1 MINWLS
7 QHRLALGLILGR
19 FARAPFSGLLA
30 VIVFGVTLSLPLG
43 LYTLIEN
50 VKLVAGNVRLEPQ
63 ITVFLSPGADADS
76 ARQVESRLKELNA
89 IKQFRFIQRDQ
100 ALQELLQSTGLT
112 DVAAGLERN
121 PLPDAFVIEPKSIN
135 PAELENLRNDLV
147 KLPKVDKVLLDTA
160 WAERLNAMLRLG
172 RDVTLILAIL
182 LGFALVVITSN
193 TIRLQILSRREEI
206 EISTL
211 IGATDAFIR
220 RPFLYHGV
228 LQGLGGGLA
237 AWLIVSL
244 GLQLLNVG
252 IADLAKLYA
261 AQFRLLPLGTGD
273 ILGLLLFA
281 SLLGWLGAFLA
292 VGRHLRRIEAGA
304 SAG

>member
-1 MINWLS
+1 MMNWFT
-7 QHRLALGLILGR
+7 QHRIALGLILGR
-19 FARAPFSGLLA
+19 FAHAPFSSLLTM
-30 VIVFGVTLSLPLG
+30 IVFGVTLSLPLG

-50 VKLVAGNVRLEPQ
+50 VKVVAGNVRLEPQ
-63 ITVFLSPGADADS
+63 ITVFLSPKADS
-76 ARQVESRLKELNA
+76 GNARQVESRLKELNT
-89 IKQFRFIQRDQ
+89 IKQFRFIPRDQ
-100 ALQELLQSTGLT
+100 ALQELLQTTGLV

-121 PLPDAFVIEPKSIN
+121 PLPDAFVIDPKSIY
-135 PAELENLRNDLV
+135 PAELENLRKELM

-160 WAERLNAMLRLG
+160 WAERLNGILRLG
-172 RDVTLILAIL
+172 RDVTLILAAL

-193 TIRLQILSRREEI
+193 TIRLQILSQREEI

-228 LQGLGGGLA
+228 LQGLCGGLA
-237 AWLIVSL
+237 AWIIISL

-261 AQFRLLPLGTGD
+261 AQFRLLPLGAAD
-273 ILGLLLFA
+273 ILSLLLFS

-292 VGRHLRRIEAGA
+292 VGRHLRRIEPRT
-304 SAG
+304 

>member
-1 MINWLS
+1 MMNWFS

-19 FARAPFSGLLA
+19 FAHAPFSGLLA
-30 VIVFGVTLSLPLG
+30 MIVFGVTLSLPLG

-50 VKLVAGNVRLEPQ
+50 VKLVAGNVRMEPQ
-63 ITVFLSPGADADS
+63 ITVFLSPGANADNT
-76 ARQVESRLKELNA
+76 RQVESRLKEFNA
-89 IKQFRFIQRDQ
+89 IKQSRFIPRDQ
-100 ALQELLQSTGLT
+100 ALQELLHSTGLA

-121 PLPDAFVIEPKSIN
+121 PLPDAFVIEPRNIN
-135 PAELENLRNDLV
+135 PGELEKLRKELM

-172 RDVTLILAIL
+172 HDATLLLAVL
-182 LGFALVVITSN
+182 LGFALIVITSN
-193 TIRLQILSRREEI
+193 TIRWQILSQREKI

-220 RPFLYHGV
+220 RPFLYHGI

-252 IADLAKLYA
+252 IADLARLYT

-273 ILGLLLFA
+273 ILGLLLLS
-281 SLLGWLGAFLA
+281 SLLGWFGAFLA
-292 VGRHLRRIEAGA
+292 VERHLRRIEPRA
-304 SAG
+304 

>member
-1 MINWLS
+1 MMNWLS

-50 VKLVAGNVRLEPQ
+50 IKIVAGNVRLEPQ

-89 IKQFRFIQRDQ
+89 IEQFRFIQRDQ
-100 ALQELLQSTGLT
+100 ALQELLQSTGLV

-121 PLPDAFVIEPKSIN
+121 PLPDAFAIEPKSIN
-135 PAELENLRNDLV
+135 PGELENLRKDLA

-172 RDVTLILAIL
+172 RDVTLILAVL

-244 GLQLLNVG
+244 GLHLLNVG

-261 AQFRLLPLGTGD
+261 AQFSLLPLGTSD

>member
-1 MINWLS
+1 MNWLG

-19 FARAPFSGLLA
+19 FAHAPFSGLLTM
-30 VIVFGVTLSLPLG
+30 IVFGVTLSLPFG

-50 VKLVAGNVRLEPQ
+50 VKIVAGNVRLEPQ
-63 ITVFLSPGADADS
+63 ITVFLSPSADADN
-76 ARQVESRLKELNA
+76 AKRVESRLKELNA
-89 IKQFRFIQRDQ
+89 IEQFRFIQRDQ
-100 ALQELLQSTGLT
+100 ALQELLQSTGLA
-112 DVAAGLERN
+112 DMAAGLERN

-135 PAELENLRNDLV
+135 LGELENLRKDLM

-172 RDVTLILAIL
+172 RDITLILAAL

-193 TIRLQILSRREEI
+193 TIRLQILSQREEI

-261 AQFRLLPLGTGD
+261 TQFHLLPLGTGD
-273 ILGLLLFA
+273 ILGLLLF
-281 SLLGWLGAFLA
+281 SSVLGWLGAFLA
-292 VGRHLRRIEAGA
+292 VGRHLNRIEPRA
-304 SAG
+304 

>member
-1 MINWLS
+1 MMNWLR

-19 FARAPFSGLLA
+19 FAHAPFSGLLA
-30 VIVFGVTLSLPLG
+30 MIVFGVTLSLPLG
-43 LYTLIEN
+43 LYTVIEN
-50 VKLVAGNVRLEPQ
+50 VRLVAGNVRLEPQ
-63 ITVFLSPGADADS
+63 ITVFLSPGANADS
-76 ARQVESRLKELNA
+76 AKQVESRLNKLTA
-89 IKQFRFIQRDQ
+89 IEQFRFIQRDQ
-100 ALQELLQSTGLT
+100 ALQELLQSTGLA
-112 DVAAGLERN
+112 DMAAGLERN

-135 PAELENLRNDLV
+135 PGELENLRKDLM

-160 WAERLNAMLRLG
+160 WAERLNAMVRLG
-172 RDVTLILAIL
+172 RDVTMILAVL

-193 TIRLQILSRREEI
+193 TIRLQILSQREEI
-206 EISTL
+206 EVSTL

-261 AQFRLLPLGTGD
+261 AQFRLLPLGVGD
-273 ILGLLLFA
+273 ILGLLLFS

-292 VGRHLRRIEAGA
+292 VERHLRRIEPRA
-304 SAG
+304 

>member
-1 MINWLS
+1 MMNWFS
-7 QHRLALGLILGR
+7 QHRRALGLILGR
-19 FARAPFSGLLA
+19 FARAPFSSLLA
-30 VIVFGVTLSLPLG
+30 MLVFGVTLSLPLG

-50 VKLVAGNVRLEPQ
+50 IKVVADNVRLEPQ
-63 ITVFLSPGADADS
+63 ITVFLSTGADAGN
-76 ARQVESRLKELNA
+76 ARQVELRLKGLHA
-89 IKQFRFIQRDQ
+89 IKQFRFIPRDQ
-100 ALQELLQSTGLT
+100 ALQELLQSTGLV

-135 PAELENLRNDLV
+135 SDELENLRSELT

-160 WAERLNAMLRLG
+160 WAERLNAIMRLG
-172 RDVTLILAIL
+172 RDVTLILAAL

-193 TIRLQILSRREEI
+193 TIRLQILSQREEI

-220 RPFLYHGV
+220 RPFLYHGI

-261 AQFRLLPLGTGD
+261 AQFHLLPLGTGD
-273 ILGLLLFA
+273 ILSLLLFS

-292 VGRHLRRIEAGA
+292 VGRHLSRIEPRA
-304 SAG
+304 

>member
-1 MINWLS
+1 MMNWLS

-19 FARAPFSGLLA
+19 FAHAPFSSLLA
-30 VIVFGVTLSLPLG
+30 MIVFGVTLSLPLG
-43 LYTLIEN
+43 LYTLIDN

-63 ITVFLSPGADADS
+63 LTVFLSPGADADS
-76 ARQVESRLKELNA
+76 AKQVESRLKKLNA

-100 ALQELLQSTGLT
+100 ALQELLQSTGLV
-112 DVAAGLERN
+112 DVAVGLERN
-121 PLPDAFVIEPKSIN
+121 PLPDAFVIEPQIIN
-135 PAELENLRNDLV
+135 PGELENLRNDLM

-172 RDVTLILAIL
+172 RDVTLILAVL
-182 LGFALVVITSN
+182 LGFALVVITGN
-193 TIRLQILSRREEI
+193 TIRLQILSQREEI

-237 AWLIVSL
+237 AWLIVNL

-261 AQFRLLPLGTGD
+261 TQFRLLPLGAGY
-273 ILGLLLFA
+273 ILGLLLFS
-281 SLLGWLGAFLA
+281 SLLGWLGAFLV
-292 VGRHLRRIEAGA
+292 VGRHLSRIEPGA
-304 SAG
+304 

>member
-1 MINWLS
+1 MNWLS
-7 QHRLALGLILGR
+7 QHRIALGLILGR
-19 FARAPFSGLLA
+19 FAHAPFSGLLA
-30 VIVFGVTLSLPLG
+30 IIVFGVALSLPLG

-50 VKLVAGNVRLEPQ
+50 VNLVAGNVRLEPQ

-76 ARQVESRLKELNA
+76 AKRVESQLKKLNA
-89 IKQFRFIQRDQ
+89 IEQFRLIPRDQ
-100 ALQELLQSTGLT
+100 ALQELLQSTGLV

-121 PLPDAFVIEPKSIN
+121 PLPDAFVIEPRNIN
-135 PAELENLRNDLV
+135 PDELEKLRKDLMQ
-147 KLPKVDKVLLDTA
+147 LPKVDKVLLDTA
-160 WAERLNAMLRLG
+160 WAERLNAITRLG
-172 RDVTLILAIL
+172 RDVALILAAL

-193 TIRLQILSRREEI
+193 TIRLQILSQREEI

-237 AWLIVSL
+237 AWLVVSL

-261 AQFRLLPLGTGD
+261 AQFHLPPLD
-273 ILGLLLFA
+273 VKEVLSLLLFA

-292 VGRHLRRIEAGA
+292 VGKHLSRIEPRT
-304 SAG
+304 

>member
-1 MINWLS
+1 MMNWLS

-19 FARAPFSGLLA
+19 FAHAPFSSLLA
-30 VIVFGVTLSLPLG
+30 MIVFGVTLSLPLG
-43 LYTLIEN
+43 LYTLIDN

-63 ITVFLSPGADADS
+63 LTVFLSPGADADS
-76 ARQVESRLKELNA
+76 AKQVESRLKKLNA

-100 ALQELLQSTGLT
+100 ALQELLQSTGLV
-112 DVAAGLERN
+112 DVAVGLERN
-121 PLPDAFVIEPKSIN
+121 PLPDAFVIEPQIIN
-135 PAELENLRNDLV
+135 PGELENLRNDLM

-172 RDVTLILAIL
+172 RDVTLILAVL
-182 LGFALVVITSN
+182 LGFALVVITGN
-193 TIRLQILSRREEI
+193 TIRLQILSQREEI

-237 AWLIVSL
+237 AWLIVNL

-261 AQFRLLPLGTGD
+261 TQFRLLPLGASY
-273 ILGLLLFA
+273 ILGLLLFS

-292 VGRHLRRIEAGA
+292 VGRHLSRIEPGA
-304 SAG
+304 

>member
-1 MINWLS
+1 MNWLS
-7 QHRLALGLILGR
+7 QHRLALALILGR
-19 FARAPFSGLLA
+19 FAHAPFSGLLA
-30 VIVFGVTLSLPLG
+30 MVVFGVTLSLPLG

-50 VKLVAGNVRLEPQ
+50 VKAVAGNVRLEPQ

-76 ARQVESRLKELNA
+76 TRQVESRLKELNA
-89 IKQFRFIQRDQ
+89 IEQFRFIPRDQ
-100 ALQELLQSTGLT
+100 ALQELLQSTGLV

-121 PLPDAFVIEPKSIN
+121 PLPDAFVIEPHSIN
-135 PAELENLRNDLV
+135 PGELKKLRSDLM

-160 WAERLNAMLRLG
+160 WAERLNAMTRLG
-172 RDVTLILAIL
+172 RDVTLILAAL

-193 TIRLQILSRREEI
+193 TIRLQILSQREEI

-261 AQFRLLPLGTGD
+261 AQFRLLPLD
-273 ILGLLLFA
+273 AKEILGLLLFA

-292 VGRHLRRIEAGA
+292 VGRHLRRIVP
-304 SAG
+304 

>member
-1 MINWLS
+1 MNWLS

-19 FARAPFSGLLA
+19 FVRAPFSSLLA
-30 VIVFGVTLSLPLG
+30 MMVFGVTLSLPLG

-50 VKLVAGNVRLEPQ
+50 VKAVADNVSLEPQ
-63 ITVFLSPGADADS
+63 ITVFMSVGADAGS
-76 ARQVESRLKELNA
+76 TRQVESRLKELNT
-89 IKQFRFIQRDQ
+89 IKQFRFIPRDR
-100 ALQELLQSTGLT
+100 ALQELLQSTGLV

-121 PLPDAFVIEPKSIN
+121 PLPDAFVIEPKNIN
-135 PAELENLRNDLV
+135 PGELEKLRKDLT

-160 WAERLNAMLRLG
+160 WAERLNAMVRLG

-193 TIRLQILSRREEI
+193 TIRLQILSQREEI
-206 EISTL
+206 EVSTL

-220 RPFLYHGV
+220 RPFLYHGA
-228 LQGLGGGLA
+228 LQGLGGGIA

-252 IADLAKLYA
+252 IADLAKLYTT
-261 AQFRLLPLGTGD
+261 QFRLLPLDSVD
-273 ILGLLLFA
+273 ILSLLLFS

-292 VGRHLRRIEAGA
+292 VGRHLRRIEPRA
-304 SAG
+304 

>member
-1 MINWLS
+1 MMNWLN
-7 QHRLALGLILGR
+7 QHRLALGVILYR
-19 FARAPFSGLLA
+19 FAHTPFSSLLA
-30 VIVFGVTLSLPLG
+30 MIVFGVTLSLPLG

-50 VKLVAGNVRLEPQ
+50 VKVVAGNVRLEPQ
-63 ITVFLSPGADADS
+63 ITVFLSPGANADS
-76 ARQVESRLKELNA
+76 VRQVESRLKKLNT

-100 ALQELLQSTGLT
+100 ALQELLQSTGLV
-112 DVAAGLERN
+112 DVAAGLEKN
-121 PLPDAFVIEPKSIN
+121 PLPDAFVIEPTSIQ
-135 PAELENLRNDLV
+135 PDQLENLRNDLM

-160 WAERLNAMLRLG
+160 WAQRLNAMARLG
-172 RDVTLILAIL
+172 RDVTLILAVL

-193 TIRLQILSRREEI
+193 TIRLQILSQREEI

-244 GLQLLNVG
+244 GLQLVNVG

-261 AQFRLLPLGTGD
+261 AQFRLLPLGTGE
-273 ILGLLLFA
+273 ILGLLLFS
-281 SLLGWLGAFLA
+281 SLLGGLGAFLA
-292 VGRHLRRIEAGA
+292 VGRHLSRIEPRT
-304 SAG
+304 

>member
-1 MINWLS
+1 MNWLN
-7 QHRLALGLILGR
+7 QHRLALALILGR
-19 FARAPFSGLLA
+19 FAHAPFSSLLA
-30 VIVFGVTLSLPLG
+30 MIVFGVALSLPLG

-50 VKLVAGNVRLEPQ
+50 IKVVAGNVRLEPQ
-63 ITVFLSPGADADS
+63 ITVFLSPGADAVS
-76 ARQVESRLKELNA
+76 ARQVEARLKELNA
-89 IKQFRFIQRDQ
+89 VKQFRFIQRDQ
-100 ALQELLQSTGLT
+100 ALQELLQSTGLV

-121 PLPDAFVIEPKSIN
+121 PLPDAFVIEPQSIN
-135 PAELENLRNDLV
+135 PDELKNLRNDLM

-160 WAERLNAMLRLG
+160 WAERLNAMVRLG
-172 RDVTLILAIL
+172 RDATLILAAL

-193 TIRLQILSRREEI
+193 TIRLQILSQREEI

-228 LQGLGGGLA
+228 LQALGGGLA

-252 IADLAKLYA
+252 IVDLAKLYA
-261 AQFRLLPLGTGD
+261 AQFHLLPLGAGD
-273 ILGLLLFA
+273 ILGLLLFS

-292 VGRHLRRIEAGA
+292 VGRHLRRIEPGV
-304 SAG
+304 

>member
-1 MINWLS
+1 MMNWLS

-19 FARAPFSGLLA
+19 LAHAPFSSLLA
-30 VIVFGVTLSLPLG
+30 MLVFGVTLSLPLG
-43 LYTLIEN
+43 LYTLIDN
-50 VKLVAGNVRLEPQ
+50 VKLVAGHVRLEPQ
-63 ITVFLSPGADADS
+63 ITVFMSPGADADS
-76 ARQVESRLKELNA
+76 VRQVESRLKEFKA
-89 IKQFRFIQRDQ
+89 IDQFRFIQRDR
-100 ALQELLQSTGLT
+100 ALQELQQSTGLV

-135 PAELENLRNDLV
+135 PDELDKLRIALT
-147 KLPKVDKVLLDTA
+147 KLPRVDKVLLDTA
-160 WAERLNAMLRLG
+160 WAERLNAMVRLG
-172 RDVTLILAIL
+172 RDVALILAVL
-182 LGFALVVITSN
+182 LGFALVVIASN
-193 TIRLQILSRREEI
+193 TIRLQILSQREEI

-261 AQFRLLPLGTGD
+261 AQFHLLPLGTD
-273 ILGLLLFA
+273 NILSLLLFS
-281 SLLGWLGAFLA
+281 SLLGWIGAFLA
-292 VGRHLRRIEAGA
+292 VERHLRRIEASSKPG
-304 SAG
+304 

>member
-1 MINWLS
+1 MMSWFS
-7 QHRLALGLILGR
+7 QHRRALGLILGR
-19 FARAPFSGLLA
+19 FARAPFSSLLA
-30 VIVFGVTLSLPLG
+30 MLVFGVTLSLPLG

-50 VKLVAGNVRLEPQ
+50 IKVVADNVRLEPQ
-63 ITVFLSPGADADS
+63 ITVFLSTGADAGN
-76 ARQVESRLKELNA
+76 ARQVESRLKGLHA

-100 ALQELLQSTGLT
+100 ALQELLQSTGLV

-121 PLPDAFVIEPKSIN
+121 PLPDAFVIEPKSISSD
-135 PAELENLRNDLV
+135 ELENLRSELT

-160 WAERLNAMLRLG
+160 WAERLNAIMRLG
-172 RDVTLILAIL
+172 RDVTLILAAL

-193 TIRLQILSRREEI
+193 TIRLQILSQREEI

-220 RPFLYHGV
+220 RPFLYHGI

-261 AQFRLLPLGTGD
+261 AQFHLLPLGTGD
-273 ILGLLLFA
+273 ILSLLLFS

-292 VGRHLRRIEAGA
+292 VGRHLSRIEPRA
-304 SAG
+304 

>member
-1 MINWLS
+1 MNWLS
-7 QHRLALGLILGR
+7 QHRLALALILGR
-19 FARAPFSGLLA
+19 FAHAPFSGLLA
-30 VIVFGVTLSLPLG
+30 IAVFGVTLSLPLG

-50 VKLVAGNVRLEPQ
+50 VKAVAGNVRLEPQ
-63 ITVFLSPGADADS
+63 ITVFLSLGADADS
-76 ARQVESRLKELNA
+76 TRQVESRLKELNA
-89 IKQFRFIQRDQ
+89 IEQFRFIPRDQ
-100 ALQELLQSTGLT
+100 ALQELLQSTGLV

-121 PLPDAFVIEPKSIN
+121 PLPDAFVIEPHSIN
-135 PAELENLRNDLV
+135 PGELKKLRGDLM

-160 WAERLNAMLRLG
+160 WAERLNAMTRLG

-182 LGFALVVITSN
+182 LGFALVVIVSN
-193 TIRLQILSRREEI
+193 TIRLQILSQREEI

-261 AQFRLLPLGTGD
+261 TQFRLLPLD
-273 ILGLLLFA
+273 AREILSLLLFA

-292 VGRHLRRIEAGA
+292 VGRHLRRIVP
-304 SAG
+304 

>member
-1 MINWLS
+1 MMNWLS

-19 FARAPFSGLLA
+19 FAHAPFSSLLA
-30 VIVFGVTLSLPLG
+30 MVVFGVTLSLPLG

-63 ITVFLSPGADADS
+63 ITVFLSPGADVGS
-76 ARQVESRLKELNA
+76 ARQVESRLKEFNA
-89 IKQFRFIQRDQ
+89 IEQFRFIPRDR
-100 ALQELLQSTGLT
+100 ALQELLQSTGLA

-135 PAELENLRNDLV
+135 PVELENLRSDLM

-172 RDVTLILAIL
+172 RDVTLILAVL
-182 LGFALVVITSN
+182 LGFALVVITGN
-193 TIRLQILSRREEI
+193 TIRLQILSQREEI

-252 IADLAKLYA
+252 TADLAKLYA

-273 ILGLLLFA
+273 ILGLLLFS

-292 VGRHLRRIEAGA
+292 VGRHLSRIEPGA
-304 SAG
+304 

>member
-1 MINWLS
+1 MMNWLS
-7 QHRLALGLILGR
+7 QHRLALGLVLGR
-19 FARAPFSGLLA
+19 FADAPFSSLLA
-30 VIVFGVTLSLPLG
+30 LIVFGVTLSLPLG
-43 LYTLIEN
+43 LYTLIDN
-50 VKLVAGNVRLEPQ
+50 VKIVAGNARLEPQ
-63 ITVFLSPGADADS
+63 ITVFLSPSADADS
-76 ARQVESRLKELNA
+76 AKRVESRLKELNA

-100 ALQELLQSTGLT
+100 ALQELLQSTGLV
-112 DVAAGLERN
+112 DVAAGLARN

-135 PAELENLRNDLV
+135 PDELENLRKELM

-160 WAERLNAMLRLG
+160 WAERLNAMVRLG
-172 RDVTLILAIL
+172 RDVTLILAVL

-193 TIRLQILSRREEI
+193 TIRLQILSQREEI

-211 IGATDAFIR
+211 ISTTDAFIR

-244 GLQLLNVG
+244 GLQLLNVD

-273 ILGLLLFA
+273 ILGLLLFS

-292 VGRHLRRIEAGA
+292 VGRHLSRIEPRA
-304 SAG
+304 

>member
-1 MINWLS
+1 MNWLS
-7 QHRLALGLILGR
+7 QNRLALALILGR
-19 FARAPFSGLLA
+19 FVHAPFSGLLA
-30 VIVFGVTLSLPLG
+30 MVVFGVTLSLPLG

-50 VKLVAGNVRLEPQ
+50 VKAVAGNVRLEPQ

-76 ARQVESRLKELNA
+76 TRRVESRLKELNA
-89 IKQFRFIQRDQ
+89 IEQFRFIPRDQ
-100 ALQELLQSTGLT
+100 ALQELLQSTGLV

-121 PLPDAFVIEPKSIN
+121 PLPDAFVIEPENIN
-135 PAELENLRNDLV
+135 PGELKKLRSDLM

-160 WAERLNAMLRLG
+160 WAERLNAMTRLG
-172 RDVTLILAIL
+172 RDVTLILAAL

-193 TIRLQILSRREEI
+193 TIRLQILSQREEI

-261 AQFRLLPLGTGD
+261 AQFRLLPLD
-273 ILGLLLFA
+273 AREILSLLLFA

-292 VGRHLRRIEAGA
+292 VGRHLRRIVP
-304 SAG
+304 

>member
-1 MINWLS
+1 MNWLS
-7 QHRLALGLILGR
+7 QHRLALALILGR
-19 FARAPFSGLLA
+19 FAQAPFSGLLA
-30 VIVFGVTLSLPLG
+30 MVVFGVTLSLPLG
-43 LYTLIEN
+43 LYTLIGN
-50 VKLVAGNVRLEPQ
+50 VKAVAGNVRLEPQ

-76 ARQVESRLKELNA
+76 TRQVESRLKELNA
-89 IKQFRFIQRDQ
+89 IEQFRFIPRDQ
-100 ALQELLQSTGLT
+100 ALQELLQSTGLV

-121 PLPDAFVIEPKSIN
+121 PLPDAFVIEPENIN
-135 PAELENLRNDLV
+135 PVELKKLRGDLM

-160 WAERLNAMLRLG
+160 WAERLNAMTRLG
-172 RDVTLILAIL
+172 RDITLILAVL

-193 TIRLQILSRREEI
+193 TIRLQILSQREEI

-261 AQFRLLPLGTGD
+261 AQFRLLPLD
-273 ILGLLLFA
+273 AKEILSLLLFA

-292 VGRHLRRIEAGA
+292 VGRHLRRIVP
-304 SAG
+304 

>member
-1 MINWLS
+1 MNWLS
-7 QHRLALGLILGR
+7 QNRLALGLILGR
-19 FARAPFSGLLA
+19 FVHAPFSGLLA
-30 VIVFGVTLSLPLG
+30 MVVFGVTLSLPLG

-50 VKLVAGNVRLEPQ
+50 VKAVAGNVRLEPQ

-76 ARQVESRLKELNA
+76 TRQVESRLKELNA
-89 IKQFRFIQRDQ
+89 IEQFRFIPRDQ
-100 ALQELLQSTGLT
+100 ALQDLLQSTGLV

-121 PLPDAFVIEPKSIN
+121 PLPDTFVIEPENIN
-135 PAELENLRNDLV
+135 PGELKKLRSDLM

-160 WAERLNAMLRLG
+160 WAERLNAMTRLG
-172 RDVTLILAIL
+172 RDVTLILAVL

-193 TIRLQILSRREEI
+193 TIRLQILSQREEI

-261 AQFRLLPLGTGD
+261 AQFRLLPLD
-273 ILGLLLFA
+273 AKEILSLLLFA

-292 VGRHLRRIEAGA
+292 VGRHLRRIVP
-304 SAG
+304 

>member
-1 MINWLS
+1 MMNWLS

-19 FARAPFSGLLA
+19 FARAPFSSLLA
-30 VIVFGVTLSLPLG
+30 MLVFGVTLSLPLG

-50 VKLVAGNVRLEPQ
+50 VKAVAGNVRLEPQ
-63 ITVFLSPGADADS
+63 ITAFLSTGAEVGD
-76 ARQVESRLKELNA
+76 ARQVESRLKKLRA
-89 IKQFRFIQRDQ
+89 IKQFHFIPRDQ
-100 ALQELLQSTGLT
+100 ALHELLQSTGLA

-121 PLPDAFVIEPKSIN
+121 PLPDAFVIEPKSFN
-135 PAELENLRNDLV
+135 ADELDTLRNELM

-172 RDVTLILAIL
+172 RDIVLILAVL

-193 TIRLQILSRREEI
+193 TIRLQILSQREEI

-220 RPFLYHGV
+220 RPFLYHGA

-252 IADLAKLYA
+252 ITDLAKLYA
-261 AQFRLLPLGTGD
+261 TQFRLLPLD
-273 ILGLLLFA
+273 ANYNLSLLLFS

-292 VGRHLRRIEAGA
+292 VGRHLSRTGPRA
-304 SAG
+304 

>member
-1 MINWLS
+1 MNWLG

-19 FARAPFSGLLA
+19 FAHAPFSGLLA
-30 VIVFGVTLSLPLG
+30 MLVFGVALSLPLG

-63 ITVFLSPGADADS
+63 ITVFLSPRADADS

-89 IKQFRFIQRDQ
+89 IKQFHFIPRDR
-100 ALQELLQSTGLT
+100 ALQELLQSTGLV

-121 PLPDAFVIEPKSIN
+121 PLPDAFVVEPKSIN
-135 PAELENLRNDLV
+135 PEELGNLRKDLT

-160 WAERLNAMLRLG
+160 WAERLNAMVRLG
-172 RDVTLILAIL
+172 RDITLILAVL
-182 LGFALVVITSN
+182 LGFALVVITGN
-193 TIRLQILSRREEI
+193 TIRLQILSQREEI

-261 AQFRLLPLGTGD
+261 AQFRLLPLGTGN
-273 ILGLLLFA
+273 ILGLLLFS

-292 VGRHLRRIEAGA
+292 VGRHLSRIEPRA
-304 SAG
+304 

>member
-1 MINWLS
+1 MNWLS
-7 QHRLALGLILGR
+7 QHRLALVLILGR
-19 FARAPFSGLLA
+19 FAHAPFSSLFTM
-30 VIVFGVTLSLPLG
+30 IVLGVTLSLPLG

-50 VKLVAGNVRLEPQ
+50 VRAVAGNVRLEPQ
-63 ITVFLSPGADADS
+63 ITLFLSPKADAGS
-76 ARQVESRLKELNA
+76 TGQVESRLKELNT
-89 IKQFRFIQRDQ
+89 IKQFRFIPRDR
-100 ALQELLQSTGLT
+100 ALQDLQQSTGLA

-121 PLPDAFVIEPKSIN
+121 PLPDAFVIEPKSID
-135 PAELENLRNDLV
+135 PGQLENLRKDLM

-160 WAERLNAMLRLG
+160 WAERLNAMVHLG
-172 RDVTLILAIL
+172 RDITLILAVL
-182 LGFALVVITSN
+182 LGFALIVITSN
-193 TIRLQILSRREEI
+193 TIRLQILSQREEI

-237 AWLIVSL
+237 AWFIVSL

-261 AQFRLLPLGTGD
+261 TQFLLLPLGTGE
-273 ILGLLLFA
+273 ILGLLLFS
-281 SLLGWLGAFLA
+281 SLLGWIGAFLA
-292 VGRHLRRIEAGA
+292 VERHLRRIEP
-304 SAG
+304 ST

>member
-1 MINWLS
+1 MNWLS
-7 QHRLALGLILGR
+7 QHRLALELILGR
-19 FARAPFSGLLA
+19 FAHAPFSSLLA
-30 VIVFGVTLSLPLG
+30 MVVFGVTLSLPLG
-43 LYTLIEN
+43 LYTLVEN
-50 VKLVAGNVRLEPQ
+50 VKAVAGNVRLEPQ

-89 IKQFRFIQRDQ
+89 IEQFRFIPRDQ
-100 ALQELLQSTGLT
+100 ALQELLQSTGLV

-121 PLPDAFVIEPKSIN
+121 PLPDAFVIKPHSIN
-135 PAELENLRNDLV
+135 PDELKKLRSDLM

-160 WAERLNAMLRLG
+160 WAERLNAMTRLG
-172 RDVTLILAIL
+172 RDVTLILAVL
-182 LGFALVVITSN
+182 LGFALVVIVSN
-193 TIRLQILSRREEI
+193 TIRLQILSQREEI

-220 RPFLYHGV
+220 RPFHYHGV

-261 AQFRLLPLGTGD
+261 AQFHLLPLD
-273 ILGLLLFA
+273 AKEILGLLLFA

-292 VGRHLRRIEAGA
+292 VERHLRRIVP
-304 SAG
+304 

>member
-1 MINWLS
+1 MNWLS
-7 QHRLALGLILGR
+7 QHRIALGLILVR
-19 FARAPFSGLLA
+19 FAHAPFSSLLA
-30 VIVFGVTLSLPLG
+30 MIVFGVALSLPLG

-50 VKLVAGNVRLEPQ
+50 VRVVAGNVRLEPQ
-63 ITVFLSPGADADS
+63 ITVFLSPGADAGS
-76 ARQVESRLKELNA
+76 ARQVESRLKELDA
-89 IKQFRFIQRDQ
+89 IKQFRFIPRDQ
-100 ALQELLQSTGLT
+100 ALQELLQNTGLV

-121 PLPDAFVIEPKSIN
+121 PLPDAFVIEPHSIN
-135 PAELENLRNDLV
+135 PDELKNLRSELM
-147 KLPKVDKVLLDTA
+147 KLPKVGKVLLDTA
-160 WAERLNAMLRLG
+160 WAERLNAMVRLG
-172 RDVTLILAIL
+172 RDVTLILAVL

-193 TIRLQILSRREEI
+193 TIRLQILSQREEI

-220 RPFLYHGV
+220 RPFLYHGA

-261 AQFRLLPLGTGD
+261 AQFRLLPLGASD
-273 ILGLLLFA
+273 IFGLLLFA

-292 VGRHLRRIEAGA
+292 VGRHLRRIEA
-304 SAG
+304 SANAG